1 MNPWIIASRPKTLT
15 AAISPVIL
23 GSSLAYYDGY
33 FNIITFIVVIAAA
46 ALIQIGTNFSNDYFD
61 YLILIYFEG

>member
-33 FNIITFIVVIAAA
+33 FNIITFIS
-46 ALIQIGTNFSNDYFD
+46 LS
-61 YLILIYFEG
+61 